1 VNGRAVGGFLLALLT
16 CVFAPPTARAQTASV
31 AETEAATEVGEEMAT
46 LRSMIDR
53 VENQR
58 WVLIPSRG
66 SLMAISPEQAG
77 ELFTLALLEG
87 SMHPDSI
94 ETHAQ
99 RLRAATRERL
109 VLLKQQLA
117 EMEAGRWPAGRGPN
131 GSWVLH
137 CTGDYP
143 STIRGTVET
152 LRVDS
157 DGRFGFALM
166 IQTPSSSTPWVW
178 AAPVGRI
185 RMDYGAS
192 GAVQGVH
199 LNSYGNWVCAHDC
212 DRSTLKWS
220 ARVELI
226 QRSSRSSSVDG
237 VIHGQGTLE
246 LTDDPGGSCVG
257 SWAAPES
264 P

>member
-1 VNGRAVGGFLLALLT
+1 LT
-16 CVFAPPTARAQTASV
+16 CVWEPPTARAQTASEGIAE
-31 AETEAATEVGEEMAT
+31 AETELVEEIAT
-46 LRSMIDR
+46 LRRMIDR

-66 SLMAISPEQAG
+66 SMMAISPEQAG

-94 ETHAQ
+94 ETSAQ

-109 VLLKQQLA
+109 VILKQQLA

-131 GSWVLH
+131 GGWVLH

-143 STIRGTVET
+143 STIRGTVES

-157 DGRFGFALM
+157 DGQFGFALM
-166 IQTPSSSTPWVW
+166 IQTPSSPTPWVW

-226 QRSSRSSSVDG
+226 QRSTHSSRVDG
-237 VIHGQGTLE
+237 VIHGQGSHE

>member
-1 VNGRAVGGFLLALLT
+1 LT
-16 CVFAPPTARAQTASV
+16 CVWEPPTARAQTASEGIAE
-31 AETEAATEVGEEMAT
+31 AETELVEEIAT
-46 LRSMIDR
+46 LRRMIDR

-66 SLMAISPEQAG
+66 SMMAISPEQAG

-131 GSWVLH
+131 GGWVLH

-143 STIRGTVET
+143 STIRGTVES
-152 LRVDS
+152 LRVDN
-157 DGRFGFALM
+157 DGQFGFALM
-166 IQTPSSSTPWVW
+166 IQTPSSPTPWVW

-226 QRSSRSSSVDG
+226 QRSTHSSRVDG
-237 VIHGQGTLE
+237 VIHGQGSLE

>member
-1 VNGRAVGGFLLALLT
+1 MNGRAVGGFLLALLT

-31 AETEAATEVGEEMAT
+31 ADTEAATEVGEEMAT

-66 SLMAISPEQAG
+66 SVMAISPEQAG

-117 EMEAGRWPAGRGPN
+117 EMEAGRWPAAR
-131 GSWVLH
+131 
-137 CTGDYP
+137 D
-143 STIRGTVET
+143 
-152 LRVDS
+152 
-157 DGRFGFALM
+157 
-166 IQTPSSSTPWVW
+166 
-178 AAPVGRI
+178 
-185 RMDYGAS
+185 
-192 GAVQGVH
+192 
-199 LNSYGNWVCAHDC
+199 
-212 DRSTLKWS
+212 WS
-220 ARVELI
+220 ATCWAGPRCSG
-226 QRSSRSSSVDG
+226 RSARRAGSR
-237 VIHGQGTLE
+237 T
-246 LTDDPGGSCVG
+246 
-257 SWAAPES
+257 AR
-264 P
+264 